1 MIGHELYDCYIV
13 QIVIYNSVEFL
24 PHGECSTYTLPF
36 AVTRSVCTIQTG
48 DRGQVTFGETEYFAD
63 GNQRRVSR

>member
-48 DRGQVTFGETEYFAD
+48 DRGQVTFG
-63 GNQRRVSR
+63 